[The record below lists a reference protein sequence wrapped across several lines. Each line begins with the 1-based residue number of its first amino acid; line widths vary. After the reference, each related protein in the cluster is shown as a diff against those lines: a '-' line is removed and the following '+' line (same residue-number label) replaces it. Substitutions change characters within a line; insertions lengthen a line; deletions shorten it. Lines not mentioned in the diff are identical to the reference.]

1 MKSHIMAIV
10 GSVGGGFIAAL
21 CCIGPLVLAGAGM
34 AGMFAGFQDYR
45 PYVIP
50 VVIVLLGVSFYYA
63 YRKREVEC
71 EDGSCKM
78 ESVGKWNKIG
88 MWVSAI
94 VVVLLILFPY
104 IGFAPAAAFDE
115 TAESSTEVTV
125 TIEGMTCTSCAA
137 GVERALAGE
146 EGISDAN
153 VSYPEGSGTIK
164 IDEKKISVD
173 ELIDKINRTGFTVVG
188 VEMKSIQ

>member
-1 MKSHIMAIV
+1 MKSHSMAII
-10 GSVGGGFIAAL
+10 GSIGGGVIAAL
-21 CCIGPLVLAGAGM
+21 CCIGPLVLAGAGTT
-34 AGMFAGFQDYR
+34 GMFAGFWDYR

-50 VVIVLLGVSFYYA
+50 VVLVLLGVSFYYA
-63 YRKREVEC
+63 YRKREVQC
-71 EDGSCKM
+71 EDGTCKI
-78 ESVGKWNKIG
+78 ESAGKSNKIG
-88 MWVSAI
+88 VWVSAI

-137 GVERALAGE
+137 GVERALGGE
-146 EGISDAN
+146 EGIAGAK
-153 VSYPEGSGTIK
+153 VSYPEGSGTIN

-173 ELIDKINRTGFTVVG
+173 ELIEKINRTGFTVT
-188 VEMKSIQ
+188 EAEINKRR